1 MITEIEID
9 GVGILRPMNAY
20 QLHRAMRIK
29 DRGNRAIALAAFGLG
44 LSVQQ
49 FKKLPPEKQREI
61 WDAHSRLI
69 APAAISTRREPSH
82 QAPQPPK
89 PYTRLSEAQKA
100 HYGRQ
105 LIDMKASLPHGHF
118 RRWVEDKSGI
128 TYSQAQRYMSAAK
141 EAGAT
146 TVHQSAA

>member
-9 GVGILRPMNAY
+9 GIGTLRPMNAF

-69 APAAISTRREPSH
+69 SPAAIAPRRARSTN
-82 QAPQPPK
+82 QAPPPPK
-89 PYTRLSEAQKA
+89 LYTRLSEAQKA
-100 HYGRQ
+100 HYGRE
-105 LIDMKASLPHGHF
+105 LLNMKASLPRGHF
-118 RRWVEDKSGI
+118 GPWLREKSGL
-128 TYSQAQRYMSAAK
+128 TVSQAQRYMRMAK
-141 EAGAT
+141 
-146 TVHQSAA
+146 